1 MKFAIRAD
9 ASREIGHGHVMRCL
23 ALAAALRS
31 HGAETVFLCR
41 TLPGDACDAIRGA
54 GHRVLPINADTPEAD
69 AAASRAAL
77 AEPVDWLVVDHY
89 ALDARWA
96 RAMRPSCRGFM
107 AIDDIADRELDCDLL
122 LDQNWHDQ
130 PALRYAGRIP
140 KDAEGLFGPRWALLR
155 EEFARARAGMRQR
168 DGRIRRVLVC
178 FGGGDAP
185 NATGAVLDA
194 IAGVPG
200 ITLDVVVGA
209 ANPHVAAL
217 QAQCAALGAAP
228 PTVGANDM
236 AARMV
241 AADLFVGA
249 GGSMSW
255 ERACLGLPGIT
266 LPIADN
272 QRELCSRIAAAGE
285 GIDLGSADA
294 QAIARLPGLLR
305 DLIGDPSRVRMLGEG
320 FARRCDGRGA
330 ARVAARLLG
339 AAAGEAS
346 NGSAEDVW
354 MEV

>member
-1 MKFAIRAD
+1 
-9 ASREIGHGHVMRCL
+9 
-23 ALAAALRS
+23 
-31 HGAETVFLCR
+31 
-41 TLPGDACDAIRGA
+41 
-54 GHRVLPINADTPEAD
+54 
-69 AAASRAAL
+69 
-77 AEPVDWLVVDHY
+77 
-89 ALDARWA
+89 
-96 RAMRPSCRGFM
+96 
-107 AIDDIADRELDCDLL
+107 
-122 LDQNWHDQ
+122 
-130 PALRYAGRIP
+130 
-140 KDAEGLFGPRWALLR
+140 
-155 EEFARARAGMRQR
+155 
-168 DGRIRRVLVC
+168 
-178 FGGGDAP
+178 
-185 NATGAVLDA
+185 
-194 IAGVPG
+194 
-200 ITLDVVVGA
+200 
-209 ANPHVAAL
+209 
-217 QAQCAALGAAP
+217 
-228 PTVGANDM
+228 M